1 MEKWHQLKENLY
13 QREGNKCWVCG
24 KENTYLEAHES
35 FEYDDKSRIQKLV
48 GIHHLCRLC
57 HKIKHI
63 GFWCY
68 TPEGWSK
75 LIKERLTK
83 LDLIKHFCSTNN
95 CSQENY
101 EFHKNAAFKRW
112 EERSKHQWKQD
123 LGVFDPKEY
132 GKNSKLELKL

>member
-1 MEKWHQLKENLY
+1 MSAHSFKLTIELVPSTIWYSNIYNFYKKTNQMEKWHQLKENLY

-24 KENTYLEAHES
+24 KENTYLEAHEF

-83 LDLIKHFCSTNN
+83 LDLI
-95 CSQENY
+95 
-101 EFHKNAAFKRW
+101 
-112 EERSKHQWKQD
+112 
-123 LGVFDPKEY
+123 
-132 GKNSKLELKL
+132 